1 MGKALQHAAMAL
13 PRGYLF
19 GLTLST
25 AGSSATFTTAAG
37 EAVDD
42 TFVDLMTLGSS
53 LAKTT
58 SAWAVGAAAG
68 SLDTGAIANST
79 WYHVYLIKR
88 VDTGVVDVLTSLS
101 ATSPTM
107 PTNYTIKRRIGS
119 MKTNGSSQWTLFSQ
133 LGDEFLWDAQASDVV
148 GVTLGTTATLYTLSV
163 PPGIQ
168 VTARLTPDIFIGT
181 ANIAGVTISS
191 PDSAVVG
198 LGSGRISC
206 GTLAGGATSNRVFG
220 EVYVRTNT
228 SQQVRAQAYTAAS
241 TFSMNTIG
249 WIDTRGK
256 LY

>member
-1 MGKALQHAAMAL
+1 MGKSLQHAAMAL

-25 AGSSATFTTAAG
+25 AGASTTFTTAAG

-58 SAWAVGAAAG
+58 GAWAVGAATG

-119 MKTNGSSQWTLFSQ
+119 MLTNGSAQWVQFRQ
-133 LGDEFLWDAQASDVV
+133 LDDEFLWDAPVGDVNV
-148 GVTLGTTATLYTLSV
+148 SNLGTSAVTYTLTT
-163 PPGIQ
+163 PLGIQ
-168 VTARLTPDIFIGT
+168 VLAKLRGYINNATACNVLLSSLDVADVVPQSVLGNNTIFQTG
-181 ANIAGVTISS
+181 NGVTM
-191 PDSAVVG
+191 P
-198 LGSGRISC
+198 
-206 GTLAGGATSNRVFG
+206 FG
-220 EVYVRTNT
+220 EIQIRTNT
-228 SQQVRAQAYTAAS
+228 SRSIRARSNAAS
-241 TFSMNTIG
+241 SSLIIATYG

-256 LY
+256 LS